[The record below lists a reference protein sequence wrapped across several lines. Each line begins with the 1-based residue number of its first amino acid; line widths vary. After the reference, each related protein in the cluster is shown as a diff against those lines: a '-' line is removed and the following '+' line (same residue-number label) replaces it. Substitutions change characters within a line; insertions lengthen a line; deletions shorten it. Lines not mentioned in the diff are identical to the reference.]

1 MVNNVDFNKLE
12 ENQKVNYVKNLLFN
26 SDLTKA
32 LDVLLQYEK
41 KDLKIIKIILS
52 VLDEVNKSYSNR
64 FCRSISYNQTNIILR
79 SDLAYP
85 VKIY

>member
-1 MVNNVDFNKLE
+1 MSNNVDFNKLD

-32 LDVLLQYEK
+32 LDVLLQHEK

-52 VLDEVNKSYSNR
+52 VLDEDLIVNRIKEQCNL
-64 FCRSISYNQTNIILR
+64 T
-79 SDLAYP
+79 DL
-85 VKIY
+85 K

>member
-1 MVNNVDFNKLE
+1 MLDFNKLE

-41 KDLKIIKIILS
+41 KDLKIINASIGFVKQCVSFDITLYPLPFIL
-52 VLDEVNKSYSNR
+52 
-64 FCRSISYNQTNIILR
+64 C
-79 SDLAYP
+79 ACA
-85 VKIY
+85 